1 MLYIERLYLKGRLG
15 KGVAAALRLR
25 AAKRLAADYEF
36 SGFLPSIPCCLNLGR
51 GGGKKEANVDKI
63 TAADRY
69 VKAAR
74 ACGPMMYPVV
84 RHFVLDD
91 LTLTDWAAVNLLPNN
106 GRTAED
112 ACERLCL
119 ALDRVREAYDELRE
133 KENGG

>member
-1 MLYIERLYLKGRLG
+1 MQYIERLYLRGRLG
-15 KGVAAALRLR
+15 KGYVALRRLR

-91 LTLTDWAAVNLLPNN
+91 LSLTDWAAVNLLPNN

-112 ACERLCL
+112 ACARLCL
-119 ALDRVREAYDELRE
+119 ALDRVYETYRENTEE
-133 KENGG
+133 